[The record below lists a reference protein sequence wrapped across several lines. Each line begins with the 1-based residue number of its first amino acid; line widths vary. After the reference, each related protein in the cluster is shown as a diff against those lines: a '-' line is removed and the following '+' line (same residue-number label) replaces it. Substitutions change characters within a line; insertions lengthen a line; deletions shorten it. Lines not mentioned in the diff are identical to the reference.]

1 MAIGYTDCMDLPY
14 DESRFADCTQTLI
27 TITAR
32 LAARGWTPATSS
44 NFSMR
49 LDQHHAAIT
58 VSGRDKGQ
66 LTAADFMAIDFNG
79 QPVASEQRPSAEA
92 LLHAH
97 LYRRLPE
104 INCVLHTHSH
114 TQTVASRLY
123 AGAGRVHF
131 DGYELIKAIAGNITH
146 DASLTLPV
154 LPNTQDM
161 STLAAQVEALLDAGA
176 LWGYLIDGHGLYAW
190 GRDHSEA
197 CRHLEA
203 FEFLLGC
210 ELDLLRIAPQRAS
223 RLC

>member
-1 MAIGYTDCMDLPY
+1 MDLPY
-14 DESRFADCTQTLI
+14 CANQFAEHTQTLI
-27 TITAR
+27 AITAR

-49 LDQHHAAIT
+49 LDQQHAVIT

-66 LTAADFMAIDFNG
+66 LTPTDFMAIDFDG
-79 QPVASEQRPSAEA
+79 QAVASEQHPSAEA

-104 INCVLHTHSH
+104 VNCVLHTHSH

-123 AGAGRVHF
+123 AGAGRVYF
-131 DGYELIKAIAGNITH
+131 DGYELIKAIAGNTTH
-146 DASLTLPV
+146 DARLTLPV
-154 LPNTQDM
+154 LPNSQDM
-161 STLAAQVEALLDAGA
+161 STLAAQVEALLDAGPI
-176 LWGYLIDGHGLYAW
+176 WGYLIDGHGLYAW
-190 GRDHSEA
+190 GRSHSEA

-210 ELDLLRIAPQRAS
+210 ELDLLRIAPQRTS
-223 RLC
+223 RLS